1 MSARES
7 IKLNKRQ
14 QIAAYLI
21 GQGSRPSKVA
31 KQLQVSRETISRW
44 RNDQAFMKQA
54 KKSHAEL
61 LANLLSDK
69 LALVNQCHETVSEA
83 LGSKNISISAR
94 AGIAVRYLALTG
106 THSNIYGGVEKR
118 LDLLL
123 SNDEESTE
131 AFKNVMDTLDKL
143 AALKRI
149 DKDICDADFR
159 KNVETIMCWE

>member
-106 THSNIYGGVEKR
+106 THSNVYGGVEKR